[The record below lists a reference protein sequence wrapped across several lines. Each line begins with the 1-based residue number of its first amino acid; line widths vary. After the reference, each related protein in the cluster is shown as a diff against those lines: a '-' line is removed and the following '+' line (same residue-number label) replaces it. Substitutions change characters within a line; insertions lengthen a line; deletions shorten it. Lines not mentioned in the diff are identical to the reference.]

1 MTTTVFLAGATGAI
15 GAPLMRLL
23 LQRDYRIVAMTRSA
37 SRAEALRRDRV
48 TPVVADALIAEE
60 VGRAI
65 ADAKPDVIVHQ
76 LTDLPRNLDPSQ
88 MAEAIKRNAN
98 IRTVG
103 TANLVDAAVKA
114 GVRHIVAQSIAWAYR
129 PGAEPHR
136 EGDPLDSDAA
146 GARAISVGGVIALEN
161 AVLQTHGID
170 GCVLRYGQI
179 YGPGTGSDDTSGKTM
194 PLHVDAAAWAA
205 LLAVEKR
212 ASGVFNVAEENPHVD
227 SAKARREL
235 GWSSDARV

>member
-15 GAPLMRLL
+15 GGPLMRLL

-37 SRAEALRRDRV
+37 SRAEALRQERV
-48 TPVVADALIAEE
+48 TPVVADALIADE
-60 VGRAI
+60 VRLAI

-103 TANLVDAAVKA
+103 TANLVDAAVKV
-114 GVRHIVAQSIAWAYR
+114 GVKHIVAQSIAWAYR
-129 PGAEPHR
+129 PGTEPHR
-136 EGDPLDSDAA
+136 EDDPLDTDAT
-146 GARAISVGGVIALEN
+146 GGRAISVGGVIALEN
-161 AVLQTHGID
+161 AVLRTPGID

-179 YGPGTGSDDTSGKTM
+179 YGHGTGSDDTAGKTM
-194 PLHVDAAAWAA
+194 PLHVEAAAWAA
-205 LLAVEKR
+205 LLAVEKHAR
-212 ASGVFNVAEENPHVD
+212 GIFNVAEENPHV
-227 SAKARREL
+227 SSEKARREL
-235 GWSSDARV
+235 GWSSNARV